1 MKSDERKESRILI
14 FSGIVPVVWLALL
27 TAPFFFDG
35 LLRVMEKLPEAIQ
48 HPFRIQMCKDSLK
61 TVLLFLACY
70 GMGIGIYLST
80 RRNYR
85 RGEEHGSAQ
94 WGNAQGSTRN
104 TATRNLRQTS

>member
-14 FSGIVPVVWLALL
+14 LLGIVPVVWLALL

-61 TVLLFLACY
+61 TVLLFLAWLVL
-70 GMGIGIYLST
+70 GAGVDADDG
-80 RRNYR
+80 RNNR
-85 RGEEHGSAQ
+85 ICSR
-94 WGNAQGSTRN
+94 
-104 TATRNLRQTS
+104 